1 MNLAILASIAG
12 TIIFGLIAIILSVKE
27 EKTRKLLQSHD
38 KTYKHRLYEI
48 AILKEIQDRIGYS
61 LDVEKIIDIITG
73 SLRNLFPYSTA
84 SSLLISSQELY
95 FKTYVEEGV
104 SHEFVDSVKTRM
116 LESLSALSDNKS
128 LPEKINESLSGV
140 VPDDGNKNP
149 LASFFNIP
157 LVINNR
163 IVGLI
168 NVSSQIADLYKEEEM
183 SILYRITNQASLAVS
198 KLEGILQTEKGK
210 LMSLISSLADGV
222 FMVDVDTRLIVI
234 NPKALSML
242 SINKAEPSIFDLI
255 DSLTGKLDIR
265 TKIEEAIKLNKL
277 VTINELTLQTIS
289 NNNLVLRILI
299 TPVVDSKGQAL
310 GAAILL
316 HDITADKTLAQMKE
330 DFTNMMVHELRSP
343 LTTIKQA
350 AALIL
355 ESKDRLTQEEKEKF
369 LRIIHQSSDS
379 LLSEVAELLDAAKLE
394 AGRLS
399 VNPSPGDL
407 GQILKERLEFF
418 KPQALSKNITLN
430 LDLAPLLP
438 EISFDKVRLDQVLN
452 NLLSNAIKFTGSG
465 GTITIRAEEEE
476 GKIKVSVSDNGVG
489 IPKEKQG
496 RLFSKFSQISHPT
509 TSDFQHPTSPIS
521 GTGLGLY
528 ISRGI
533 VEAHGGKID
542 LQSEVGHGTT
552 ITFSLPAS
560 ANSYAV
566 LGGKALQAGLPERT
580 RMVN

>member
-149 LASFFNIP
+149 LSSFFNIP

-198 KLEGILQTEKGK
+198 KLEGILETEKGK

-242 SINKAEPSIFDLI
+242 SINKVEPSIFDII

-289 NNNLVLRILI
+289 NNNLVLRVLI
-299 TPVVDSKGQAL
+299 TPVVDNKEQAL

-369 LRIIHQSSDS
+369 LGIIHQSSDS
-379 LLSEVAELLDAAKLE
+379 LLGEVAELLDAAKLE

-438 EISFDKVRLDQVLN
+438 EISFDKVRLNQVLN

-465 GTITIRAEEEE
+465 GKITIRAEEEE

-509 TSDFQHPTSPIS
+509 TSDFQHPTNPIS

-533 VEAHGGKID
+533 IEAHGGKID
-542 LQSEVGHGTT
+542 LQSQVGHGTT
-552 ITFSLPAS
+552 ITFSLPAD
-560 ANSYAV
+560 ATHQAW
-566 LGGKALQAGLPERT
+566 QAGLPEKA